1 MTELALLPT
10 GFGEVPSAIP
20 IIVCVVSDGVRAVGT
35 ASKDSAVSSTIAPTP
50 TFGAPLAKQSAVA
63 VLAPRTTAVFHHR
76 VFLSVWGLAGCIAK
90 FEADASRRQ

>member
-20 IIVCVVSDGVRAVGT
+20 TIVCVVSDGVRAVGT

-50 TFGAPLAKQSAVA
+50 TFGAPLAKQSAA
-63 VLAPRTTAVFHHR
+63 DDGCLPSEGIFIR
-76 VFLSVWGLAGCIAK
+76 LGISGLHC
-90 FEADASRRQ
+90 